1 MVNVLKEVRTDS
13 YIVNVKRKATDF
25 IIENSEAKSFIV
37 YENHKC
43 YISMNMLA
51 RTMFY
56 EVGLYT
62 THFGT

>member
-13 YIVNVKRKATDF
+13 YIVSVKRNATDF
-25 IIENSEAKSFIV
+25 IIENSETKRFIV

-43 YISMNMLA
+43 YISTNMLA

-62 THFGT
+62 THFDT